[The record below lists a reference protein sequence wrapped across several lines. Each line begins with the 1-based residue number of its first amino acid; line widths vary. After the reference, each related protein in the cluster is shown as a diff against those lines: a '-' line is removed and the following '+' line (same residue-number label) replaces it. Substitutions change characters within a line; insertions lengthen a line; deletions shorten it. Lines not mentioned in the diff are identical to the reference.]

1 MKKKVVL
8 IQASQME
15 GEKVKK
21 VEKNYIVSRTMPY
34 LAGLFSEYSH
44 GEWEVV
50 LIDDN
55 LKGENFLDKTADLY
69 AITAMAPTLDRA
81 IQIGEILKRKN
92 PEIPVIIGGPGP
104 TASLTE
110 IRDIIWF
117 DSVFVGEAE
126 MTLRQFMEDYQKGA
140 IKEVYCSDRGLLQEL
155 EIKIPEHSIYY
166 AEQKPDLIGLP
177 VPQYDLLNLRRYV
190 NPPWGLRGLLQS
202 KYRAPQIPVEFGR
215 GCPHHCEFCTV
226 YKFWGPKI
234 RRRPVAEVIDEL
246 RHYPS
251 KAYVVFTD
259 DNLAAFGKETIKLLK
274 EIIRVKEAEGYEW
287 KFFGQFSTLAAR
299 DDELIELAGRA
310 KFVSAFLGLESIE
323 PESLCLTGKEFNLGT
338 VNHDFLET
346 LSNLGLTKDQIKEA
360 SQKGIQVI
368 ALRKQG
374 VHDDIIKECIKENY
388 RSVFNKF
395 SAAGIHPYASLIYG
409 FDGDTVQTIRETTD
423 FLIDA
428 KVPVTYQWILT
439 PLPGSQLAKR
449 LKQEKRL
456 YLPLEF
462 SKCDSCHVLFEPK
475 KMTREELEQEF
486 WASYRKFY
494 SISSIIRRVLANPI
508 VFQHPS
514 SLGLLYNNLL
524 YRRAVRNNTQPL
536 SVGYQWCLEEPEEA
550 GKPGSQSAKP
560 SQESGTTG
568 QPDYSLLTSCAR
580 DKE

>member
-299 DDELIELAGRA
+299 
-310 KFVSAFLGLESIE
+310 
-323 PESLCLTGKEFNLGT
+323 
-338 VNHDFLET
+338 
-346 LSNLGLTKDQIKEA
+346 
-360 SQKGIQVI
+360 
-368 ALRKQG
+368 
-374 VHDDIIKECIKENY
+374 ECIKENY